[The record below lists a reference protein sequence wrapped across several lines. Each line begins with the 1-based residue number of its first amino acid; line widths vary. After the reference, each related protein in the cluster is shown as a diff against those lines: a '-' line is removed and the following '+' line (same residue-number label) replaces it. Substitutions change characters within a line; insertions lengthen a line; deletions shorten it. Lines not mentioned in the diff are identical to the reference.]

1 MLKMCRAS
9 SVRVTPR
16 PRNAGHRRPAAAS
29 FALSLPHWPHLPARH
44 LQFFHL
50 GKLPVMDSAE
60 AYQPDTRLR
69 LGMGV
74 KATGVGGKAPTAGA
88 LKPEPVLVCVGWP

>member
-1 MLKMCRAS
+1 M
-9 SVRVTPR
+9 
-16 PRNAGHRRPAAAS
+16 PAAAAAAAS
-29 FALSLPHWPHLPARH
+29 SARLLPHWPDLLARH
-44 LQFFHL
+44 LQFFHV

-74 KATGVGGKAPTAGA
+74 KAAGVGGKAPTAGA
-88 LKPEPVLVCVGWP
+88 LEPEPVLVCSVALLLLLLPLLLLLRASE